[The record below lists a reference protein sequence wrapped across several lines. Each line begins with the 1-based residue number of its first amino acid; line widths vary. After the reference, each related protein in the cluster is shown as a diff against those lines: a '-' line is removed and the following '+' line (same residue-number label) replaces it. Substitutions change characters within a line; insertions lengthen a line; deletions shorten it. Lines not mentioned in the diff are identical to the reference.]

1 MEAVPLDTCTWCN
14 GSGDDG
20 GGYGACPDC
29 ESTGYKYGRS
39 AEAYIEYEMDI
50 VSDWHTVLKEIVAE
64 EFGYL
69 HPDLIPKPIETFLMN
84 YFVAK
89 PLTAHPPKEEI
100 LKIMLDEL
108 GSTSFFKNH
117 YPVCY
122 GEILKNKRI
131 LIYLGLSEP
140 PEGTEEESHFLLK
153 FINNDSDV
161 QISSEHYDEFMSC
174 VDPFFLSDSIV
185 EFDKQ
190 KWSNLDLEKIL
201 TK

>member
-1 MEAVPLDTCTWCN
+1 MKAVPLDKCTWCN

-50 VSDWHTVLKEIVAE
+50 VFNWNTVLTEIVAE

-69 HPDLIPKPIETFLMN
+69 HLDLIPKQIETFLMD
-84 YFVAK
+84 YFVEK
-89 PLTAHPPKEEI
+89 PLMAHPPKDEI

-122 GEILKNKRI
+122 GEILKSKRI
-131 LIYLGLSEP
+131 LIYLGRSEP
-140 PEGTEEESHFLLK
+140 PEETKEKSPFLL
-153 FINNDSDV
+153 INKDSDV
-161 QISSEHYDEFMSC
+161 QIPPEHYDEFMSC
-174 VDPFFLSDSIV
+174 IDPFFLSDTII
-185 EFDKQ
+185 EFHKE
-190 KWSNLDLEKIL
+190 KWSNLNLEKIL